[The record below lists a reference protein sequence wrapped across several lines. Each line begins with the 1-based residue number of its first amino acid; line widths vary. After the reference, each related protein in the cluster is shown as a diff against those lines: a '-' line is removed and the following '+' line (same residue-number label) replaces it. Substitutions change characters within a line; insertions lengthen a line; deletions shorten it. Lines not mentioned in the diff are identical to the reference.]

1 MPLLPRRLVKGA
13 WARGLWGA
21 SVLVSCGL
29 IAEWAA
35 SQESEPALVKQALG
49 EPTPGQIAQTAPA
62 AQEIA
67 RLIDALDAET
77 FAEREQATREL
88 LQFGREALGPL
99 QDARTHPSAEV
110 RGRARLIVEELTV
123 GVWRREITAYA
134 ARPDRELDVEHGMWL
149 IANLLDPT
157 VTKASLSTQLDRL
170 AARVRKRLGADVDPA
185 AADPAI
191 VMRAVQHV
199 LFVEERFGGN
209 ERERYH
215 PDNSSLARVLATKQG
230 LPIVVSHIV
239 IGVGRRLKVPIVDVP
254 LSGTYIVKYDGTRAP
269 AGFPQDDIFL
279 DPESGGRL
287 YSSGE
292 ELERAFPGQEPDA
305 VPPNTNRENVSRMLR
320 NLSSSL
326 AAGKDADK
334 RGRVEEFIEML
345 VRYEP
350 EEAP

>member
-1 MPLLPRRLVKGA
+1 MPLS
-13 WARGLWGA
+13 ARWPTRGTRARALWQLGVLA
-21 SVLVSCGL
+21 SISLATVPLAGQESPATGPHTPSASAPDPEVLRL
-29 IAEWAA
+29 IA
-35 SQESEPALVKQALG
+35 
-49 EPTPGQIAQTAPA
+49 
-62 AQEIA
+62 
-67 RLIDALDAET
+67 ALDAET
-77 FAEREQATREL
+77 YAQREQATREL
-88 LQFGREALGPL
+88 MRLGRYALGAL
-99 QDARTHPSAEV
+99 QEAQSHKSAEV
-110 RGRARLIVEELTV
+110 RGRARRIIEELTV
-123 GVWRREITAYA
+123 GVWRRDITAYA
-134 ARPDRELDVEHGMWL
+134 ARDDRELDVEHGMWL

-157 VTKASLSTQLDRL
+157 VTRASLTAQLDRL

-185 AADPAI
+185 TADPAV

-254 LSGTYIVKYDGTRAP
+254 LSGTFIVKYDGTRAP
-269 AGFPQDDIFL
+269 AGFPQADIFL
-279 DPESGGRL
+279 DPENGGRL
-287 YSSGE
+287 YMAGE

-305 VPPNTNRENVSRMLR
+305 VPANTNRENVSRMLR

-334 RGRVEEFIEML
+334 RSRVEEFIEVL
-345 VRYEP
+345 ARYEP

>member
-1 MPLLPRRLVKGA
+1 MRLLPRRLVKGA

-21 SVLVSCGL
+21 GVLASCGL

-35 SQESEPALVKQALG
+35 SQESEPA
-49 EPTPGQIAQTAPA
+49 PGQTALTAPA

-67 RLIDALDAET
+67 QLIDTLDAET

-99 QDARTHPSAEV
+99 QAARTHQSAEV
-110 RGRARLIVEELTV
+110 RGRARMIVEELTV
-123 GVWRREITAYA
+123 GVLRREITAYA
-134 ARPDRELDVEHGMWL
+134 ARDDRELDVEHGMWL

-157 VTKASLSTQLDRL
+157 VTKASLATEVDRL
-170 AARVRKRLGADVDPA
+170 ATRVRKRLGADVDPA
-185 AADPAI
+185 AADPAM

-199 LFVEERFGGN
+199 LFVEDRFGGN

-254 LSGTYIVKYDGTRAP
+254 LSGTFIVKYDGTRAP

-279 DPESGGRL
+279 NPENGGRL

-305 VPPNTNRENVSRMLR
+305 VPANTNRENVSRMLR

-334 RGRVEEFIEML
+334 RARVEEFIEVL
-345 VRYEP
+345 ARYEP
-350 EEAP
+350 DETP

>member
-1 MPLLPRRLVKGA
+1 MRLLPRRLAKGV
-13 WARGLWGA
+13 WASGLWGA
-21 SVLVSCGL
+21 VVLMCSGQM
-29 IAEWAA
+29 AERVA
-35 SQESEPALVKQALG
+35 SQENEPALD
-49 EPTPGQIAQTAPA
+49 EPTSGQTAQTARATP
-62 AQEIA
+62 EIA

-99 QDARTHPSAEV
+99 QKARTHPSAEV

-123 GVWRREITAYA
+123 GVWRREIIAYA
-134 ARPDRELDVEHGMWL
+134 ARPDRELDVERGMWL

-157 VTKASLSTQLDRL
+157 VTKASLTTQLDRL

-185 AADPAI
+185 AADPAL

-199 LFVEERFGGN
+199 LFVEDRFGGN

-215 PDNSSLARVLATKQG
+215 PDNSSLARVLTTKQG

-239 IGVGRRLKVPIVDVP
+239 IGVGRRLRVPIVDVP

-279 DPESGGRL
+279 DPENGGRL
-287 YSSGE
+287 YSAGE

-305 VPPNTNRENVSRMLR
+305 VPANTNRENVSRMLR

-334 RGRVEEFIEML
+334 RARVEEFIEML
-345 VRYEP
+345 ARYEP
-350 EEAP
+350 EETP